1 MKQLI
6 VFFVSLVFS
15 IAASANDIA
24 CTAEFRGFTEAGRH
38 VVEEVKLREYYSDA
52 TTTILEG
59 ELRAKYF
66 AATFYRDIAEV
77 FGQII
82 EAADSS
88 VGATGRS
95 YVPAGRRFK
104 LVSVDG
110 STVYTLEC
118 GVR

>member
-1 MKQLI
+1 MKTM
-6 VFFVSLVFS
+6 FFFLTSL
-15 IAASANDIA
+15 ACASALAADLT
-24 CTAEFRGFTEAGRH
+24 CTAEFRGVDESGRH
-38 VVEEVKLREYYSDA
+38 VVEQVKLREYYRDPL
-52 TTTILEG
+52 TTILEG
-59 ELRAKYF
+59 ELRTKYF
-66 AATFYRDIAEV
+66 AATHYRDAAEV